1 MKRLIK
7 LLRNGRTFGGAI
19 EEALRMLM
27 IDEVTPGEKR
37 REGIAALLN
46 NAMAVDGG
54 RVNQSTADVCEGS
67 GVSFFLPEES
77 SRQFRR
83 VPPL

>member
-1 MKRLIK
+1 
-7 LLRNGRTFGGAI
+7 
-19 EEALRMLM
+19 MLM

-46 NAMAVDGG
+46 NAMAADGG

-77 SRQFRR
+77 
-83 VPPL
+83 